1 MRVAELA
8 NTAVVPESNANGP
21 KTVSQAKGVQN
32 TTVPAKPTGTGTS
45 PSQEIRPPNMPIIR
59 KKLNKQNLSSAAE
72 EIIMASWRA
81 GTGKQYHSYLER
93 WEKFCSQNAIVAE
106 EASVENGIEFLTSL
120 YKAGLGYSAINTAR
134 SALSSALT
142 IPGNVTFGNHPLVAR
157 FLKGVFELRPSL
169 PKYNRIWDVSIVLEH
184 LKTLEPVCNLGLK
197 ALTFKL
203 TMLLCL
209 LTGQRCQTLSK
220 LDTTLMQKLPGKYVF
235 TIGAKLKTTK
245 PGRHI
250 DPIELTAFTPDIN
263 LCVVT
268 HLDQYLI
275 KTEQLRGSTSKL
287 LISYVKPHKAVSNTT
302 IGKWCKSVLKD
313 AGIDV
318 TEFTSHSGRSAST
331 SYASQT
337 SLTLK
342 EILRAGGWSN
352 AQTFAKHY
360 QKPILRNFGSSLLE
374 HFHYNT
380 H

>member
-21 KTVSQAKGVQN
+21 KTASQAKGVQN

-209 LTGQRCQTLSK
+209 LTGQRCQT
-220 LDTTLMQKLPGKYVF
+220 
-235 TIGAKLKTTK
+235 
-245 PGRHI
+245 
-250 DPIELTAFTPDIN
+250 
-263 LCVVT
+263 
-268 HLDQYLI
+268 
-275 KTEQLRGSTSKL
+275 
-287 LISYVKPHKAVSNTT
+287 
-302 IGKWCKSVLKD
+302 
-313 AGIDV
+313 
-318 TEFTSHSGRSAST
+318 
-331 SYASQT
+331 
-337 SLTLK
+337 
-342 EILRAGGWSN
+342 
-352 AQTFAKHY
+352 
-360 QKPILRNFGSSLLE
+360 
-374 HFHYNT
+374 
-380 H
+380 

>member
-1 MRVAELA
+1 
-8 NTAVVPESNANGP
+8 
-21 KTVSQAKGVQN
+21 
-32 TTVPAKPTGTGTS
+32 
-45 PSQEIRPPNMPIIR
+45 MPIIR

-352 AQTFAKHY
+352 AQTFTKHY

>member
-8 NTAVVPESNANGP
+8 NTAVVSKSNANDP
-21 KTVSQAKGVQN
+21 KTASQAKGMQN
-32 TTVPAKPTGTGTS
+32 TTVPAKSTGTGTS
-45 PSQEIRPPNMPIIR
+45 PSQEIRSPNMPLIR
-59 KKLNKQNLSSAAE
+59 KKLNNKNLSSTAE
-72 EIIMASWRA
+72 EIIMASWRS

-93 WEKFCSQNAIVAE
+93 WEKFCSQNAIVE
-106 EASVENGIEFLTSL
+106 NEACVENGIEFLASL
-120 YKAGLGYSAINTAR
+120 YKDGLGYSAINTAR

-169 PKYNRIWDVSIVLEH
+169 PKYNHIWDVSVVLRH
-184 LKTLEPVCNLGLK
+184 LKTLQPICNLDLK
-197 ALTFKL
+197 ALTLKL

-235 TIGAKLKTTK
+235 TIGEKLKTTK

-250 DPIELTAFTPDIN
+250 DPIELTAFEPDIN

-275 KTEQLRGSTSKL
+275 QTEKLRGSTSQL

-302 IGKWCKSVLKD
+302 IGKWCKAALKD

-342 EILRAGGWSN
+342 EILKAGGWSN

-360 QKPILRNFGSSLLE
+360 QKPIIKNFGSSLLE
-374 HFHYNT
+374 HFHCNT